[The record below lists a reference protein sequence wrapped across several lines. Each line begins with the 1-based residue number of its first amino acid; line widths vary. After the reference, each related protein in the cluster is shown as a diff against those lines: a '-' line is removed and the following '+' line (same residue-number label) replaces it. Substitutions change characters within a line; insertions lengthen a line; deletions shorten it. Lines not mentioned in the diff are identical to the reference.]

1 MKQYTHEEAKRIM
14 QKQKAKEELA
24 KLDIKTLKFID
35 GDITAEEYEP
45 FKQRKAE
52 LRDLIRSMEA

>member
-52 LRDLIRSMEA
+52 LRELIRSIDS